1 MILTTA
7 SASAQRT
14 DILSKQNRVVLSD
27 EDEGFKSLKAKKG
40 VKEMKRKSKDI
51 MRGLWL
57 AYIAGDEKAF
67 DRVSLRAF
75 IEPEQETEKETEVK
89 NIYAIEP
96 VDFEGEE

>member
-1 MILTTA
+1 
-7 SASAQRT
+7 
-14 DILSKQNRVVLSD
+14 
-27 EDEGFKSLKAKKG
+27 
-40 VKEMKRKSKDI
+40 MKRKQKDI

-75 IEPEQETEKETEVK
+75 RVREEEKTETDERKCSV
-89 NIYAIEP
+89 YAIEA

>member
-1 MILTTA
+1 
-7 SASAQRT
+7 
-14 DILSKQNRVVLSD
+14 
-27 EDEGFKSLKAKKG
+27 
-40 VKEMKRKSKDI
+40 MKKDI

-75 IEPEQETEKETEVK
+75 REPEQETKKEVK
-89 NIYAIEP
+89 KNVYAIEA

>member
-1 MILTTA
+1 M
-7 SASAQRT
+7 
-14 DILSKQNRVVLSD
+14 VVSD
-27 EDEGFKSLKAKKG
+27 EDEGFKSLEAKRRK
-40 VKEMKRKSKDI
+40 KMKKDI

-75 IEPEQETEKETEVK
+75 REPEQETETDVK
-89 NIYAIEP
+89 GTVYAIEA